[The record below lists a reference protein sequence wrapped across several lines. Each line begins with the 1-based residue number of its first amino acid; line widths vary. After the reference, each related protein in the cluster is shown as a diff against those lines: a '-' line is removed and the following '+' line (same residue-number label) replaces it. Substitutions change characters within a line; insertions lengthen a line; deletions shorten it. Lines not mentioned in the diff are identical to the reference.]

1 MTDFTAPLHVSDASL
16 AKMTPAMFTPTQIEI
31 GLHLG
36 NLGSPR
42 FAALRGEYLAS
53 ADAYLTE
60 DERAELMRRVYA
72 RHEAERPA

>member
-1 MTDFTAPLHVSDASL
+1 MAYSHRRGPIRRASI
-16 AKMTPAMFTPTQIEI
+16 ASAMFTPTQIEI

-36 NLGSPR
+36 NLGIQK

-53 ADAYLTE
+53 ANAYLTE
-60 DERAELMRRVYA
+60 GERAELMRRVYA